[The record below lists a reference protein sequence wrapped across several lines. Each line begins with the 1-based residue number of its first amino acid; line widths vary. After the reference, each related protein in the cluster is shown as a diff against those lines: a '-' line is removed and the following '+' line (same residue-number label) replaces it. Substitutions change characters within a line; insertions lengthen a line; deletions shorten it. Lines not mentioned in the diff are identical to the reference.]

1 MSKKRI
7 AIFGSTG
14 SIGIQA
20 LEVIAAHPDKF
31 EVEVLTAGQNATL
44 LIEQALQFKPNAVVI
59 GDESQYEAVKEELFS
74 KGVKV
79 FAGAKAMV
87 EVAAWD
93 TIDMML
99 AAVMG
104 FAGLAPTLSALE
116 QGTPVAL
123 ANKETL
129 VVAGDIVMAT
139 ARKKNV
145 PIIPVD
151 SEHSAI
157 FQCLLGEPFNKVEKV
172 ILTASGGPFLGK
184 KPNFLINVKKD
195 HALQH
200 PNWSMGAKITID
212 SATLMNKGLEM
223 IEARWL
229 FGLAPEQIEVVIHP
243 QSIIH
248 SMVQF
253 VDGSLKAQMGLPDMK
268 LPIQYALGY
277 PNRLQNDFPRF
288 SFRNHPSLTFE
299 QPDTKTFRNLAIAT
313 EVLQMGGN
321 AACVMNAANEE
332 VVHAFLKNRIGFL
345 QMTEVIEETINK
357 IPFVEKPSLQHY
369 YECDQAAREYAGT
382 LINAIVI

>member
-1 MSKKRI
+1 MNKRKI

-14 SIGIQA
+14 SVGIQA
-20 LEVIAAHPDKF
+20 LEVIAAHPDRF
-31 EVEVLTAGQNATL
+31 SVEVLTAQQNADL
-44 LIEQALQFKPNAVVI
+44 LIEQALKFKPNAVVI
-59 GDESQYEAVKEELFS
+59 GSEAKYKQVKDVLFD
-74 KGVKV
+74 KGIKV

-87 EVAAWD
+87 EVASWSS
-93 TIDMML
+93 IDMVL
-99 AAVMG
+99 AAIMG
-104 FAGLAPTLSALE
+104 FAGLAPTLSAIE

-139 ARKKNV
+139 ARRKNV

-157 FQCLLGEPFNKVEKV
+157 FQCLLGEPFSKVEKV

-229 FGLAPEQIEVVIHP
+229 FGLAPENIEVVIHA

-277 PNRLQNDFPRF
+277 PDRLANDFPRF
-288 SFRNHPSLTFE
+288 SFRNYPSLTFE

-313 EVLQMGGN
+313 EAMHKGGN

-332 VVHAFLKNRIGFL
+332 VVNAFLKNRIGFL
-345 QMTEVIEETINK
+345 QMTEVIEETLGK
-357 IPFVEKPSLQHY
+357 IPFIETPTLHDY
-369 YECDQAAREYAGT
+369 YECDNAAREHAAS
-382 LINAIVI
+382 LINSIVI